1 MKKFTALLMIT
12 LLAAAMLVPV
22 SATDKPVITLQPQNS
37 VYPEFAS
44 ALWSVEATGE
54 NLSYNWYIVY
64 NGTAYRT
71 ADSFAENHP
80 WLNGVTGSGYG
91 SNETGDTFFV
101 DGIGSALDG
110 ALIYCVVSNEAGSA
124 TSESAYISVSGKK
137 FPPQLNVPASVTVEQ
152 YTVVKLFCEAETT
165 GDDSVSSYAW
175 FETPTGQLKDI
186 VAIGSYGDQPE
197 EDPVLVCD
205 TSTPGTRYYV
215 CHVMTKLGGVAYSS
229 VIPVTVTEK
238 TVVPPPPPE
247 SSDLTDSQAAS
258 APDYTS
264 EPASTL
270 PSDGETSPAGSGGET
285 SPAGSDGE
293 TSPAGSDGETSP
305 AGSDGETSPAGSDGE
320 TSPAGSG
327 GETSPAG
334 SGGHTGTDSVPE
346 EKGDSRGTVIIV
358 LAAVCGVLLG
368 SCIVLAAASFRKKK

>member
-1 MKKFTALLMIT
+1 MKKFTAFLMIT

-22 SATDKPVITLQPQNS
+22 SAADKPVITLQPQNS

-44 ALWSVEATGE
+44 ALWSVGAKGE
-54 NLSYNWYIVY
+54 NLSYDWYIVY

-71 ADSFAENHP
+71 ADAFAENHP

-91 SNETGDTFFV
+91 SNEAGDTFFV
-101 DGIGSALDG
+101 EGIGSALDG

-152 YTVVKLFCEAETT
+152 DTVLKLFCEAETSR
-165 GDDSVSSYAW
+165 DDSVSSYAW

-215 CHVMTKLGGVAYSS
+215 CYVMTKLGGVAYSS

-238 TVVPPPPPE
+238 TVVTPPPE
-247 SSDLTDSQAAS
+247 SSDLTDSQATS
-258 APDYTS
+258 APDSTS
-264 EPASTL
+264 EPATTL
-270 PSDGETSPAGSGGET
+270 PSGGETSLAGSGGET
-285 SPAGSDGE
+285 SPAGSG
-293 TSPAGSDGETSP
+293 
-305 AGSDGETSPAGSDGE
+305 GE

-334 SGGHTGTDSVPE
+334 SGGHTGTDSLPE

-368 SCIVLAAASFRKKK
+368 SCIVLVAAAFRKKK

>member
-91 SNETGDTFFV
+91 SNETGNTFFV

-152 YTVVKLFCEAETT
+152 DTVLKLFCEAETS

-215 CHVMTKLGGVAYSS
+215 CYVMTKLGGVAYSS

-238 TVVPPPPPE
+238 TVAPPPE

-270 PSDGETSPAGSGGET
+270 PSDS
-285 SPAGSDGE
+285 
-293 TSPAGSDGETSP
+293 
-305 AGSDGETSPAGSDGE
+305 ETSPAGSDGE

-334 SGGHTGTDSVPE
+334 SDGHTGTDSVPE

>member
-44 ALWSVEATGE
+44 ALWSVKATGE

-91 SNETGDTFFV
+91 SNETGNTFFV

-152 YTVVKLFCEAETT
+152 DTVLKLFCEAETT

-238 TVVPPPPPE
+238 TVAPPPE

-270 PSDGETSPAGSGGET
+270 PSDS
-285 SPAGSDGE
+285 
-293 TSPAGSDGETSP
+293 
-305 AGSDGETSPAGSDGE
+305 ETSPAGSDGE

-334 SGGHTGTDSVPE
+334 SDGHTGTDSVPE

>member
-22 SATDKPVITLQPQNS
+22 SAAEKPVITLQPQNY

-44 ALWSVEATGE
+44 ALWSVGATGE
-54 NLSYNWYIVY
+54 NLSYDWYIVY

-71 ADSFAENHP
+71 ANAFAENHP

-91 SNETGDTFFV
+91 SNEAGDTFFIE
-101 DGIGSALDG
+101 GIGSALEG
-110 ALIYCVVSNEAGSA
+110 ALIYCVVSNEAGSV
-124 TSESAYISVSGKK
+124 TSESAYISVNGKK
-137 FPPQLNVPASVTVEQ
+137 SPPRLKVPALVTVEQ
-152 YTVVKLFCEAETT
+152 ETVVKLLCEAEAAE
-165 GDDSVSSYAW
+165 GDSVSSYAW

-186 VAIGSYGDQPE
+186 VAIGSSGGQPE

-215 CHVMTKLGGVAYSS
+215 CYVMTKLGGMAYSS

-238 TVVPPPPPE
+238 TVVTLPP
-247 SSDLTDSQAAS
+247 SGGSDVTDSQATS
-258 APDYTS
+258 VPDGTS
-264 EPASTL
+264 EPAATL
-270 PSDGETSPAGSGGET
+270 PAGS
-285 SPAGSDGE
+285 
-293 TSPAGSDGETSP
+293 
-305 AGSDGETSPAGSDGE
+305 
-320 TSPAGSG
+320 
-327 GETSPAG
+327 ETSPAG

-368 SCIVLAAASFRKKK
+368 SCIALAAAAFRKKK

>member
-1 MKKFTALLMIT
+1 MKKFTAFLIIT

-22 SATDKPVITLQPQNS
+22 SAADKPVITLQPQNS

-44 ALWSVEATGE
+44 AIWSVGATGE
-54 NLSYNWYIVY
+54 NLSYTWYIVY

-71 ADSFAENHP
+71 ADALAENHP

-91 SNETGDTFFV
+91 SNEAGDTFFV
-101 DGIGSALDG
+101 EGIGSALDG
-110 ALIYCVVSNEAGSA
+110 ALIYCVVSNEAGSV
-124 TSESAYISVSGKK
+124 TSESAYISVGGKK
-137 FPPQLNVPASVTVEQ
+137 SPPRLKVPASVTVEQ
-152 YTVVKLFCEAETT
+152 ETVVKLFCEAEAS

-186 VAIGSYGDQPE
+186 VAIGSYGGQPE
-197 EDPVLVCD
+197 ENPVLVCD

-215 CHVMTKLGGVAYSS
+215 CYVMTKLGGVAYSS

-238 TVVPPPPPE
+238 TVVTQPQSE
-247 SSDLTDSQAAS
+247 GSDVT
-258 APDYTS
+258 APQTTSVPDGTS
-264 EPASTL
+264 EPATTL
-270 PSDGETSPAGSGGET
+270 PAGS
-285 SPAGSDGE
+285 
-293 TSPAGSDGETSP
+293 
-305 AGSDGETSPAGSDGE
+305 ETSPAGSDGE

-327 GETSPAG
+327 GETSPTS
-334 SGGHTGTDSVPE
+334 SGGHTGTDSVPG

-368 SCIVLAAASFRKKK
+368 SCIALAAAAFRKKK